1 MQLLKSTKLVGAS
14 IGFTALS
21 LIGSVGNAQVAGG
34 ITVTMSGVSATIPEK
49 GQTQQLNVS
58 QGQRTTLSVGNGV
71 TLGTSA
77 QFTSS
82 IGSVAVS
89 RSVLEPT
96 HVSLT
101 SSIGGGYTPDFNPDD
116 TQQNLIIGR
125 TDINIEN
132 ISANSDGGTIQSD
145 GGSNMNVSENS
156 KFASGKAIISGMTAT
171 SKVEVDT
178 TLGVDSGKGVAEY
191 YATANPQVLTV
202 DVTKEP
208 FHRDLLTYEED
219 VTVDGAVVHRK
230 GEPILDANG
239 ERQYV
244 GNILTKDADNNLKL
258 DESGKPIAIASE
270 TDADYWKS
278 VNGCTPTAAADG
290 GCVYTTADSL
300 KTGNASAN
308 SSYQTSTNIDI
319 NSNAFTN
326 VFGQAF

>member
-1 MQLLKSTKLVGAS
+1 MQFLKSTKLVGAS

-21 LIGSVGNAQVAGG
+21 LFGSVGNAQVAGG

-49 GQTQQLNVS
+49 GSTQQLNVS

-82 IGSVAVS
+82 IGSISVS
-89 RSVLEPT
+89 RSVLQPT
-96 HVSLT
+96 HVSLE
-101 SSIGGGYTPDFNPDD
+101 SSIGKGYTNDKGG
-116 TQQNLIIGR
+116 LVEGR

-132 ISANSDGGTIQSD
+132 ISANSDGGNIQSD
-145 GGSNMNVSENS
+145 GGSSMTVGENS
-156 KFASGKAIISGMTAT
+156 KFASGKAIISGMTAS
-171 SKVEVDT
+171 SKVSVDT
-178 TLGVDSGKGVAEY
+178 TLPVDGGKGVAEY
-191 YATANPQVLTV
+191 FATANPQVV
-202 DVTKEP
+202 KADVFATDEP
-208 FHRDLLTYEED
+208 FHRDLLTYEAD
-219 VTVDGAVVHRK
+219 VTNAAGEVIHRA
-230 GEPILDANG
+230 GEPILDAKG

-244 GNILTKDADNNLKL
+244 GKILTKDAEGNLKL
-258 DESGKPIAIASE
+258 DESGKPVEIGGEFAE
-270 TDADYWKS
+270 DYWDS
-278 VNGCTPTAAADG
+278 VNGCTPTAAG
-290 GCVYTTADSL
+290 GCTYESADSL

>member
-49 GQTQQLNVS
+49 GQTNQLNVS

-82 IGSVAVS
+82 IGSVSVS

-101 SSIGGGYTPDFNPDD
+101 SSIGGGYINDNKD
-116 TQQNLIIGR
+116 LITGR

-132 ISANSDGGTIQSD
+132 ISANSDGGNIQSD
-145 GGSNMNVSENS
+145 GGSNMNVAANS

-178 TLGVDSGKGVAEY
+178 TLDAGKGKGVAEY
-191 YATANPQVLTV
+191 YATANPQVVRV
-202 DVTKEP
+202 DVTDEP

-230 GEPILDANG
+230 GEPILDAKG

-244 GNILTKDADNNLKL
+244 GNILSKDADGKLLL
-258 DESGKPIAIASE
+258 DESGKPIAIGSE
-270 TDADYWKS
+270 TDANYWDS
-278 VNGCTPTAAADG
+278 VNGCTPQAGAEG
-290 GCVYTTADSL
+290 GCVYETADSL

>member
-101 SSIGGGYTPDFNPDD
+101 SSIGGGYTND
-116 TQQNLIIGR
+116 QGQNIVGR

-132 ISANSDGGTIQSD
+132 ISANSDGGTIQSG

-178 TLGVDSGKGVAEY
+178 TLADNAGKGVAEY

-244 GNILTKDADNNLKL
+244 GNILSKDADGNLKL
-258 DESGKPIAIASE
+258 DESGRPVAIGSE
-270 TDADYWKS
+270 TDDDYWKT
-278 VNGCTPTAAADG
+278 VNACTPSADG